1 MNLSGRGTH
10 QVVHV
15 ALHCTQNYSNE
26 TSSKQVQIP
35 LERKLQLKLA
45 MPGDKM
51 SSGLPVI
58 PGKLPWAAETYHFG

>member
-26 TSSKQVQIP
+26 TSSTRFFTKVCT
-35 LERKLQLKLA
+35 L
-45 MPGDKM
+45 
-51 SSGLPVI
+51 SGHIL
-58 PGKLPWAAETYHFG
+58 Y